1 MKKIVFL
8 GLAMVWMIGASPD
21 GLAQT
26 IVCKIGD
33 STPKTYSYYPA
44 FQIFEKEVEEKTGKK
59 VDIQYFGEG
68 VLGDQKTLV
77 ESCLMGAIQMVVIPS
92 TISQNYVP
100 EHRLFTL
107 PFLWTNYDLLR
118 RFCDSPEGMAL
129 GDRWSKHGMKI
140 LAYGHIGW
148 IGIQNSKREVRTPSD
163 MKGLKIR
170 TMQDSV
176 LIDTMNA
183 IGGMGVAMGIPELY
197 SAVQQGVIDGV
208 STSAQFLYSLKIHE
222 VAKQYIHLCLQ
233 TSPALVL
240 INLKF
245 WNSLPPEIQKV
256 FLEASKN
263 WGKNNDAYYVDN
275 SQKTSD
281 DNIMGL
287 FKELGVKIV
296 EPSKSETEAFRKLT
310 IPVYKKY
317 RSQIGPDVVDRVARY
332 TGYKLE

>member
-1 MKKIVFL
+1 MKKIIFL
-8 GLAMVWMIGASPD
+8 VMAMVWMIGSSPE

-44 FQIFEKEVEEKTGKK
+44 FQIFEKEVEAKTGKK
-59 VDIQYFGEG
+59 VDVQYFGEG

-107 PFLWTNYDLLR
+107 PFLWTNYDVLR
-118 RFCDSPEGMAL
+118 RFCDSQEGMAL

-148 IGIQNSKREVRTPSD
+148 IGIQNSKREVRTPLD

-222 VAKQYIHLCLQ
+222 VAKHYIHLCLQ

-245 WNSLPPEIQKV
+245 WNSLSPEIQKV
-256 FLEASKN
+256 FLEAGKN

-281 DNIMGL
+281 ANIMGL

-317 RSQIGPDVVDRVARY
+317 RSQIGPEVVDRVAGY